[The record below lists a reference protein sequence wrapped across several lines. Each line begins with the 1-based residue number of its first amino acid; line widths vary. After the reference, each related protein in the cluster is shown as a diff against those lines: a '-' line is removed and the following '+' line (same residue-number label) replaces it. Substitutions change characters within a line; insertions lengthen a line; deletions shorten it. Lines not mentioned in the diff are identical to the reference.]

1 MKRII
6 SFILFLS
13 LLFSVF
19 AVNTAATSV
28 SAKAAVVI
36 CGDTGEIVYS
46 KNANTR
52 LSMAST
58 TKIMTGLILCEKA
71 DLNKEITVTAE
82 MLRVEGSSMGLLAG
96 DRVTF
101 HDLLYGLMLC
111 SGNDAANVIAYSL
124 AGTVDGFAKLMNE
137 KARDIGLKNTN
148 FVTPSGL
155 DSNEH
160 YTTAYDLAMLTREAL
175 KNENFAKCVATKTAT
190 LCFGNPP
197 YKRTVT
203 NHNKLL
209 GSLDEV
215 IGVKTGFTKKSGRC
229 LVTAARKDGKYV
241 IAVTLNA
248 PNDWQDHKMLL
259 NLGLG
264 SVNRVEIKP
273 DSEYL
278 RIPVIGGDSDYVLAQ
293 TKAYTISA
301 LDKDGFS
308 AEVITPQFLY
318 APVKKGDKI
327 ATVLYKSGDSVIK
340 ETPVF
345 STTDIASVKY
355 KETFYNLI
363 IKNIKDI
370 FLKIWET

>member
-1 MKRII
+1 MKKVV
-6 SFILFLS
+6 SLILFIS

-19 AVNTAATSV
+19 TVNTAALSV

-36 CGDTGEIVYS
+36 CGDTAEIIYS
-46 KNANTR
+46 KNPDTR

-82 MLRVEGSSMGLLAG
+82 MLRVEGSSMGLLPG
-96 DRVTF
+96 DKVSF

-111 SGNDAANVIAYSL
+111 SGNDAANVIAYSI
-124 AGTVDGFAKLMNE
+124 AGTVDGFAKMMND
-137 KARDIGLKNTN
+137 KAKEIGLKNTN

-155 DSNEH
+155 DSAEH
-160 YTTAYDLAMLTREAL
+160 YTTAYDLALLAREAL
-175 KNENFAKCVATKTAT
+175 KNAEFSKCVATKTAT

-209 GSLDEV
+209 GNVEGV

-229 LVTAARKDGKYV
+229 LVSAARQDGKYV

-248 PNDWQDHKMLL
+248 PNDWQDHKQMLSYGLSSL
-259 NLGLG
+259 NT
-264 SVNRVEIKP
+264 VEIKP
-273 DSEYL
+273 NNEYCN
-278 RIPVIGGDSDYVLAQ
+278 IPVIGGQKEYISQRVE
-293 TKAYTISA
+293 AYKVSA
-301 LDKDGFS
+301 VEKDGFS
-308 AEVITPQFLY
+308 AEIISPEFLY
-318 APVKKGDKI
+318 APIKKGDKI
-327 ATVLYKSGDSVIK
+327 ATVLYKSGDNVLK
-340 ETPVF
+340 ETAVF
-345 STTDIASVKY
+345 ANSDIAAVEY
-355 KETFYNLI
+355 RETLYNLI
-363 IKNIKDI
+363 IKNIKEI